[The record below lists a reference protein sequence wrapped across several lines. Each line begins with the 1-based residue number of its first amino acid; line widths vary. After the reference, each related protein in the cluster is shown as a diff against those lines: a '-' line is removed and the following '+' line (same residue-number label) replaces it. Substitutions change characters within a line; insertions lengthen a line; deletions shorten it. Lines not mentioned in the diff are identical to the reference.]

1 MTNEHTQPFPIIDS
15 HCHLNQL
22 DLTAFGGSLDAAL
35 DEARAAG
42 VKHFLC
48 VCITPEDALILSE
61 LNKRYTDV
69 SISIGVHPNDVTE
82 HALDTDTLKTLAN
95 TPGCIALGE
104 TGLDYFRTETAEAIK
119 MQHESFRTHIRVARA
134 LNKPLIIHTRA
145 AAEDT
150 LQIMKEEKADEIGG
164 VMHCFSENWD
174 IAQRAIDLNFYISFS
189 GIVTFKNAHVLHDVA
204 KKAPLDKILIE
215 TDAPYL
221 APTPNRGKPNH
232 PAWVKH
238 VAEALAQLR
247 ETSYETI
254 ARETTANFYRCF
266 QVTPL

>member
-1 MTNEHTQPFPIIDS
+1 MNNTHMQPFPIIDS

-22 DLTAFGGSLDAAL
+22 DLTAFGGSLDKAL

-42 VKHFLC
+42 VLHFLC
-48 VCITPEDALILSE
+48 VCITPEDAPILNE
-61 LNKRYTDV
+61 LNARYADV
-69 SISIGVHPNDVTE
+69 SISIGVHPNDVVA
-82 HALDTDTLKTLAN
+82 HALDANALKKLAN
-95 TPGCIALGE
+95 VPGCIALGE
-104 TGLDYFRTETAEAIK
+104 TGLDYFRTETPDAIK
-119 MQHESFRTHIRVARA
+119 TQQKSFRTHIRVARE

-150 LQIMKEEKADEIGG
+150 LQIMKEEKAGEIGG

-174 IAQRAIDLNFYISFS
+174 IARRAIDLNFYISFS
-189 GIVTFKNAHVLHDVA
+189 GIVTFKNAHILHDVA
-204 KKAPLDKILIE
+204 KKAPLDRILIE

-247 ETSYETI
+247 ETSYENI

-266 QVTPL
+266 QVAPL

>member
-1 MTNEHTQPFPIIDS
+1 MTNQTSIFPLIDS

-22 DLTAFGGSLDAAL
+22 DLSAFDGSLDKAL
-35 DEARAAG
+35 DEARAVG

-48 VCITPEDALILSE
+48 VCITPDDGTVLHELSA
-61 LNKRYTDV
+61 RYPDI
-69 SISIGVHPNDVTE
+69 SMSIGVHPNEVVQ
-82 HALDTDTLKTLAN
+82 HALTYEALYELADTPD
-95 TPGCIALGE
+95 CIAIGE
-104 TGLDYFRTETAEAIK
+104 TGLDYFRTETPEACEA
-119 MQHESFRTHIRVARA
+119 QRDSFRAHIRVARE
-134 LNKPLIIHTRA
+134 LKKPLIIHTRA

-150 LQIMKEEKADEIGG
+150 LKIMEEEKADEIGG

-174 IAQRAIDLNFYISFS
+174 IARRALDLNFYISFS

-204 KKAPLDKILIE
+204 KKVPLDRILIE

-232 PAWVKH
+232 PAWVRY
-238 VAEALAQLR
+238 VAEAVSKLR
-247 ETSYETI
+247 ETSLETI

-266 QVTPL
+266 RVTPS